1 MYLIAMKDSDE
12 KGAFSVINE
21 KGEKVIYL
29 FQEHDDVSRF
39 AMQLEDGGYPKTE
52 ILEYEDKQILVTCE
66 LTNTKYT
73 IITPEDIVVP
83 PVLDNDIQSDNRQL
97 P

>member
-1 MYLIAMKDSDE
+1 MYLIAMKGLEE

-39 AMQLEDGGYPKTE
+39 AMQLEESGYPKTE
-52 ILEYEDKQILVTCE
+52 IIEYEDKHLLITCE

-73 IITPEDIVVP
+73 IIRPEDIVVP
-83 PVLDNDIQSDNRQL
+83 PVIDNDNLRES
-97 P
+97 PV

>member
-1 MYLIAMKDSDE
+1 MYLIAMKGAND

-29 FQEHDDVSRF
+29 FQEQDDVKRF
-39 AMQLEDGGYPKTE
+39 AMQLEEDGYPKTE
-52 ILEYEDKQILVTCE
+52 IKEYEDKQILITCE

-73 IITPEDIVVP
+73 IIRPDDIVVP
-83 PVLDNDIQSDNRQL
+83 PVIDNDYTRESSL
-97 P
+97 